1 MKERA
6 EQVARW
12 LGVILA
18 VVSATLLLSSD
29 FGPARLAGA
38 VIAIILLARAVLAVF
53 RVSTPA
59 PPTRVQILTWGER
72 EHERPGQLRLRR
84 IALSCLYLCA
94 FSLLAALLFWNLRYA
109 LVSAAWLGMAALFG
123 SWYVLI
129 RQR

>member
-1 MKERA
+1 
-6 EQVARW
+6 
-12 LGVILA
+12 

-53 RVSTPA
+53 RVSATV
-59 PPTRVQILTWGER
+59 PPSRVQILTWGER